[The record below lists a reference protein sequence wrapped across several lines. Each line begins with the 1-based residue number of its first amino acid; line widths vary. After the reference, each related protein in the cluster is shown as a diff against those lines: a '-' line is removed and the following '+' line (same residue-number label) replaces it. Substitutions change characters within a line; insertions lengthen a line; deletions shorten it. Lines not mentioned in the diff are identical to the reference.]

1 MPRPLATF
9 LLVVTTL
16 LWGFAFVAQKTAMSG
31 MGPFTFSAVRYALA
45 TIVILPL
52 VVWEIRR
59 VKPAIS
65 RRDWKQIAVLCL
77 SFFLGVYLQ
86 QAGLTMTTATNGG
99 FLTSLY
105 VLIVPLLAI
114 VVFRRLPHKI
124 VWIGMPIAIIGV
136 FLLHGG
142 RLDRFT
148 LGDILVIGCAICWAV
163 QVLLLGDIAR
173 STKLPVTVSVL
184 CFAATALL
192 STIGTALFEHPDVTG
207 IASGWVEILYAG
219 ILSTAVAFTLQ
230 AIAQQYV
237 PPANAAIVLSAES
250 LFAAIGGAW
259 LLGERL
265 PPVGYLGAAMIF
277 VAIVLVE
284 TVPALMGRRSE
295 GATVQ
300 PIGHN

>member
-1 MPRPLATF
+1 MPRPLAT
-9 LLVVTTL
+9 LLLIITTV

-31 MGPFTFSAVRYALA
+31 MGPFTFSAIRYALGA
-45 TIVILPL
+45 LVVLPL
-52 VVWEIRR
+52 VVWELRR
-59 VKPAIS
+59 VQPAIS
-65 RRDWKQIAVLCL
+65 RRDWGMIAVLCL

-114 VVFRRLPHKI
+114 VVFHRLPHWI
-124 VWIGMPIAIIGV
+124 VWIGMPIAIVGV
-136 FLLHGG
+136 FLLNGG

-148 LGDILVIGCAICWAV
+148 LGDLLVVGCAVSWAV

-173 STKLPVTVSVL
+173 STRLPITVSVL

-192 STIGTALFEHPDVTG
+192 SAVGTLAFEHPDPAG
-207 IASGWVEILYAG
+207 IAGGWVEILYSG

-237 PPANAAIVLSAES
+237 PPANAAIILSAES
-250 LFAAIGGAW
+250 LFAALGGA
-259 LLGERL
+259 LILGERL
-265 PPVGYLGAAMIF
+265 PPIGYLGAAMIF
-277 VAIVLVE
+277 IAIVLVE
-284 TVPALMGRRSE
+284 TVPALIGRRDE
-295 GATVQ
+295 TTTAQ
-300 PIGHN
+300 PVGHN

>member
-1 MPRPLATF
+1 MPRPLATL
-9 LLVVTTL
+9 LLVITTV

-31 MGPFTFSAVRYALA
+31 MGPFTFSAVRYALGA
-45 TIVILPL
+45 LVIVPL

-59 VKPAIS
+59 VKPTIS
-65 RRDWKQIAVLCL
+65 RRDWKLIAVLCL

-114 VVFRRLPHKI
+114 VIFHRLPHRI
-124 VWIGMPIAIIGV
+124 VWIGMPIAIVGV

-142 RLDRFT
+142 QLDRFT
-148 LGDILVIGCAICWAV
+148 LGDLLVIGCAICWAV

-173 STKLPVTVSVL
+173 STKLPITVSVM

-192 STIGTALFEHPDVTG
+192 STIGALTFEHPDFTG

-250 LFAAIGGAW
+250 LFAALGGAW

-265 PPVGYLGAAMIF
+265 PPVGYVGAAMIF
-277 VAIVLVE
+277 IAIVLVE
-284 TVPALMGRRSE
+284 TVPALMGRRSD

-300 PIGHN
+300 PVGHN